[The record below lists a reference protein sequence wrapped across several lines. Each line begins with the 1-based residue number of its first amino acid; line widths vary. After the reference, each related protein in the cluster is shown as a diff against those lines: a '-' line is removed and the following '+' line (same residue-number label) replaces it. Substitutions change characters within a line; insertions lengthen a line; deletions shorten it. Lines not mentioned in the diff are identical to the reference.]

1 MDSQFG
7 QSPERMIADYS
18 EMSGLN
24 WDNDAVRVLLSRA
37 VSTLAD
43 PVQFELLI
51 AKTAMFDLARIVH
64 GGDL

>member
-1 MDSQFG
+1 
-7 QSPERMIADYS
+7 MIADYS

-64 GGDL
+64 GEDL